1 MNKSTRQVRQREVAD
16 ERDDLPEEAAE
27 DLESV
32 ADEASEVEDAE
43 ELESPAADPELESA
57 LEADEAALTPSGEEL
72 SGELGDPEPF
82 EIAADEDE
90 AEELSEFAEDEDE
103 TPGEADP
110 DDVVI
115 DDEDQ
120 LDAATE
126 EARKAKSSR
135 PVKRTHTQAPIKK
148 ATPTRKRDPKTDEE
162 EGGVGPVT
170 FTRQS
175 VGELKKVVWPSG
187 DDVKQY
193 FLVVLVFVLIIMGIV
208 FGLDTL
214 FGWGLLKLL
223 G

>member
-1 MNKSTRQVRQREVAD
+1 VAD
-16 ERDDLPEEAAE
+16 EHDDLPEEVT
-27 DLESV
+27 DNLEPV
-32 ADEASEVEDAE
+32 ADEAD
-43 ELESPAADPELESA
+43 
-57 LEADEAALTPSGEEL
+57 LTPSGEEL
-72 SGELGDPEPF
+72 SGALGDPEPF
-82 EIAADEDE
+82 EIAADEDD
-90 AEELSEFAEDEDE
+90 AEELAELSEFADDDD
-103 TPGEADP
+103 TPREADP

-126 EARKAKSSR
+126 EARLAKSSR
-135 PVKRTHTQAPIKK
+135 PVKRTHTQAPVKK
-148 ATPTRKRDPKTDEE
+148 ATPTRKRDPKTEEE

-193 FLVVLVFVLIIMGIV
+193 FLVVLIFVLIIMGIV

>member
-1 MNKSTRQVRQREVAD
+1 MKKVRVRQKVAD

-27 DLESV
+27 DLESG
-32 ADEASEVEDAE
+32 ADKIDDAE
-43 ELESPAADPELESA
+43 EQTTADAAAAGESVE
-57 LEADEAALTPSGEEL
+57 DEAQTPSGEEL
-72 SGELGDPEPF
+72 YGELSDPEEF
-82 EIAADEDE
+82 EIAPDEDE
-90 AEELSEFAEDEDE
+90 AEELENPVADDE

-110 DDVVI
+110 EDVVI

-120 LDAATE
+120 LDAATD
-126 EARKAKSSR
+126 EAMKATSSR
-135 PVKRTHTQAPIKK
+135 PVKRTHTQAPVKK
-148 ATPTRKRDPKTDEE
+148 ATPTRKRDTKPEEE
-162 EGGVGPVT
+162 EGIGPVT

-193 FLVVLVFVLIIMGIV
+193 FIVVLVFVLIIMGIV

-214 FGWGLLKLL
+214 FGWGLLKLF